1 MNKTGL
7 TLLNTSV
14 VSEYGTYIYEQISLD
29 EARKLARE
37 FQRQGKTVQSAIG
50 HQSTAELLSTL
61 LGFTVPVNRMEFK
74 QSLDDIA
81 LVFKLNKRSPE
92 GRILTR
98 EEIEEIGYEFGLLTR
113 VS

>member
-1 MNKTGL
+1 MKKARL

-29 EARKLARE
+29 EARELARE
-37 FQRQGKTVQSAIG
+37 FQQQGKTVQSAIG
-50 HQSTAELLSTL
+50 HQSTADLLSTL
-61 LGFTVPVNRMEFK
+61 LGFTVSVNRVEFK

-81 LVFKLNKRSPE
+81 LVFKLKRRPPE

-98 EEIEEIGYEFGLLTR
+98 EEIEEFGYEFGLLTR

>member
-1 MNKTGL
+1 MKKARL

-29 EARKLARE
+29 EAREMVRE
-37 FQRQGKTVQSAIG
+37 FQQQGKTVQSAIG
-50 HQSTAELLSTL
+50 HQSTADLLSTL
-61 LGFTVPVNRMEFK
+61 LGFTVSVNRVEFK

-81 LVFKLNKRSPE
+81 LVFKLKRRPPE
-92 GRILTR
+92 GKILTR